1 MNAVAYNSVSPSYG
15 PHTRKALRWCGVLFS
30 AVVLLTLAMALLFP
44 QGYALAIFGD
54 GMQTVMVGV
63 AASLALVNTVH
74 SRGRGKGFWFSIF
87 LGSTMWFASLILWCV
102 YELWLRQPVP
112 QIPAA
117 DMLLFVKLVPFTAA
131 VVLESETRQDA
142 KLRTFGSL
150 DVTILMVYSL
160 YLYAFFVYAY
170 QLLPGGQ
177 ATYDFRFNVADA
189 IGHQVWIAVAA
200 FGIWRARGQWRVV
213 AWSYFLAAASYGF
226 ASDASNVAIDL
237 DRYYTGSLYDVPLAA
252 ATAAFICVGII
263 GRAVQ
268 KDEQPNGEAAATEKL
283 STAANRGTP
292 FWSQL
297 AMIVTLSTPV
307 IGLWLLSTKSL
318 APSLF
323 SFRLEITLATIFL
336 LLLLLSAKEDLLTSS
351 LVVSLARLSETYSSI
366 ERLKSHLTQGEKL
379 ASLGELVAH
388 VAKQIKTAM
397 SAVQKLAAPVAERQT
412 GETRISAMA
421 GKVTQYAL
429 RTDALVE
436 NMLRFA
442 QETQLQITTLDLKPL
457 IHSALQLS
465 RVAKMPNLNVQFI
478 EEAEPAMVRGDSSQL
493 LHVFLQVISNAAD
506 ALEEVGGGDL
516 IITMKSSERAVRVEF
531 ADSGPGVKQP
541 ERVFEPFFTTKAVGK
556 GTGLGLSTCYGILQ
570 QHEGEISCRNLPGGG
585 AAFTIVL
592 PAAVAAHSV
601 SPEAQPVTVEGI
613 R

>member
-1 MNAVAYNSVSPSYG
+1 MNAVAYNSATPG
-15 PHTRKALRWCGVLFS
+15 FGTHTRKALRFCIGLF
-30 AVVLLTLAMALLFP
+30 AAAVLLTLAMALLLP
-44 QGYALAIFGD
+44 QGYPLAVFGD
-54 GMQTVMVGV
+54 GFQTAMVGV
-63 AASLALVNTVH
+63 AAILALVNTLQ
-74 SRGRGKGFWFSIF
+74 SKGRGRGFWFSIF
-87 LGSTMWFASLILWCV
+87 LGSTMWFVSLMLWSV
-102 YELWLRQPVP
+102 YELWLRQPLP
-112 QIPAA
+112 EIPIA

-131 VVLESETRQDA
+131 VALEPDGGEEPKSRA
-142 KLRTFGSL
+142 FGSL

-160 YLYAFFVYAY
+160 YLYTFFVYAY

-189 IGHQVWIAVAA
+189 IGHQIWIAVAA
-200 FGIWRARGQWRVV
+200 LGLWRVRGPWRIL
-213 AWSYFLAAASYGF
+213 AWAYFLAAASYGF

-252 ATAAFICVGII
+252 ATAAFLCVGIL

-268 KDEQPNGEAAATEKL
+268 KDAQSAEALAEETVV
-283 STAANRGTP
+283 SRRTGSMR
-292 FWSQL
+292 FWSHL
-297 AMIVTLSTPV
+297 AMTVTLSTPV
-307 IGLWLLSTKSL
+307 FGLWLLSTKSL
-318 APSLF
+318 APDLF

-336 LLLLLSAKEDLLTSS
+336 SLLLLSAKEDLLTSS

-366 ERLKSHLTQGEKL
+366 ERMKSHLTQGEKL

-388 VAKQIKTAM
+388 VAKQIKAAM
-397 SAVQKLAAPVAERQT
+397 SAVQELAKPIAERQF
-412 GETRISAMA
+412 GETRTSAMA

-442 QETQLQITTLDLKPL
+442 QETPLQMATLDLKPL

-465 RVAKMPNLNVQFI
+465 RVAKMPNLNVHFS
-478 EEAEPAMVRGDSSQL
+478 EGNDAATVRGDSSQL
-493 LHVFLQVISNAAD
+493 LNVFLQVIANAAD
-506 ALEEVGGGDL
+506 ALEEVGGGEL
-516 IITMKSSERAVRVEF
+516 RITIKSSDKFVRVEF

-541 ERVFEPFFTTKAVGK
+541 DRVFEPFFTTKAVGK

-570 QHEGEISCRNLPGGG
+570 QHEGEISCRNLPEGG
-585 AAFTIVL
+585 AAFTVVL
-592 PAAVAAHSV
+592 PAASARQTMT
-601 SPEAQPVTVEGI
+601 PEAVTAGREGS